1 MNRFKSGL
9 MIALTSVS
17 LLVFVE
23 GLCSFVLLIWE
34 LPYLRPAVSHEN
46 FHVQYDPDLGWVN
59 APNVSVPDLYRPGV
73 GIHINSQSLRA
84 DREYTKEVPAGMTR
98 AICLG
103 DSFTMGFG
111 VRDDQTWCHLLT
123 RISRDLETLNMG
135 QGGYGLDQ
143 AYLRYRRD
151 GEKFDHN
158 IAILAFISD
167 DIRRLAS
174 NPAKPNLEIEN
185 GRSIIKNTPVPR
197 SASSQSA
204 WMRILYYFQ
213 GLRFMELVYRIRN
226 RSIKQT
232 FSKSEGETQA
242 RNFEIAVAVFEDF
255 ARLAKN
261 RNALPVFV
269 YLPTLEDHVRKE
281 GYSFSA
287 VFAPT
292 FKSKGLFF
300 LDLTPVF
307 RDLTP
312 FEAQELFLRK
322 EDFPNTATPR
332 NAARHYSMKGNQFV
346 ATYMYKFFLELT
358 SGNKPR
364 LSQVT
369 SPQGRVS

>member
-158 IAILAFISD
+158 IAIL
-167 DIRRLAS
+167 
-174 NPAKPNLEIEN
+174 
-185 GRSIIKNTPVPR
+185 
-197 SASSQSA
+197 
-204 WMRILYYFQ
+204 
-213 GLRFMELVYRIRN
+213 
-226 RSIKQT
+226 
-232 FSKSEGETQA
+232 
-242 RNFEIAVAVFEDF
+242 
-255 ARLAKN
+255 
-261 RNALPVFV
+261 
-269 YLPTLEDHVRKE
+269 
-281 GYSFSA
+281 
-287 VFAPT
+287 
-292 FKSKGLFF
+292 
-300 LDLTPVF
+300 
-307 RDLTP
+307 
-312 FEAQELFLRK
+312 
-322 EDFPNTATPR
+322 
-332 NAARHYSMKGNQFV
+332 
-346 ATYMYKFFLELT
+346 
-358 SGNKPR
+358 
-364 LSQVT
+364 
-369 SPQGRVS
+369 

>member
-1 MNRFKSGL
+1 

-185 GRSIIKNTPVPR
+185 GRLIIKNTPVPR

>member
-1 MNRFKSGL
+1 L
-9 MIALTSVS
+9 
-17 LLVFVE
+17 
-23 GLCSFVLLIWE
+23 
-34 LPYLRPAVSHEN
+34 
-46 FHVQYDPDLGWVN
+46 
-59 APNVSVPDLYRPGV
+59 
-73 GIHINSQSLRA
+73 
-84 DREYTKEVPAGMTR
+84 
-98 AICLG
+98 
-103 DSFTMGFG
+103 
-111 VRDDQTWCHLLT
+111 
-123 RISRDLETLNMG
+123 
-135 QGGYGLDQ
+135 
-143 AYLRYRRD
+143 
-151 GEKFDHN
+151 
-158 IAILAFISD
+158 
-167 DIRRLAS
+167 
-174 NPAKPNLEIEN
+174 
-185 GRSIIKNTPVPR
+185 IIKNTPVPR